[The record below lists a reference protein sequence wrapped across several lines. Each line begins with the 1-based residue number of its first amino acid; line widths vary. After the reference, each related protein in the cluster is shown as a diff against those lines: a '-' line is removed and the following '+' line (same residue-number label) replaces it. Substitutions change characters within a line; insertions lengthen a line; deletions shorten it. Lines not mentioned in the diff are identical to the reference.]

1 MPLPLDGMTT
11 KQRQFLK
18 GLAHNLSPVVR
29 LGKAGLSE
37 AVIEET
43 KVALRAH
50 ELIKVKIEGEDGEER
65 RAMAG
70 DLAAATEA
78 GLVGTVGKVSILYRA
93 REENPGITL
102 P

>member
-1 MPLPLDGMTT
+1 MTT
-11 KQRQFLK
+11 KQRPYLK

-50 ELIKVKIEGEDGEER
+50 ELIKGKIEGEDGEER

-78 GLVGTVGKVSILYRA
+78 DLIGTVGKVSILYRA

>member
-1 MPLPLDGMTT
+1 MTT

-78 GLVGTVGKVSILYRA
+78 DLVGTVGKVSILYRA

>member
-1 MPLPLDGMTT
+1 MTT
-11 KQRQFLK
+11 KQRQYLK

-29 LGKAGLSE
+29 IGKSGLSE

-65 RAMAG
+65 REMAG
-70 DLAAATEA
+70 DLAAAAEA
-78 GLVGTVGKVSILYRA
+78 DLVATVGKVSVLYKA
-93 REENPGITL
+93 REDNPTITL